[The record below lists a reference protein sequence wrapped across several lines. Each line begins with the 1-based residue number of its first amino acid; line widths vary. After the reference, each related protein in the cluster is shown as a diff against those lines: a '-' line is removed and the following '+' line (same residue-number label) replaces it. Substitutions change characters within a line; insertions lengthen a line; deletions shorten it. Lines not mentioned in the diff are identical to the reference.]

1 VPLDAVNRWIYGR
14 IVYPGVVRAIGEGTL
29 FRRLESLESF
39 QWWPADRL
47 EELQKGRLSDLLNFA
62 ADRTEH
68 YKAILSAQPHIE
80 PADAFA
86 VLRSLPLLSKTEVQT
101 RTAQLSAI
109 PAPGR
114 VTHKTTGGSTGQAVT
129 IPKDRSAL
137 AFERAAMWLGYG
149 WAGIHFGDRC
159 ARFWGSQ
166 FAGRRRL
173 LGRAG
178 DFAMNRLRFS
188 AFAFDDADLERYWK
202 RCVSFQPAYLYGYV
216 SMLEAFASFVDRSGY
231 DGRAIGARAVITTS
245 EVLAPPQRALLE
257 RVFGARV
264 FVEYGCGEVGP
275 IAYECDQGSLHMM
288 SADLVVEFL
297 DDNGNA
303 VSTGVGGQIV
313 LTDLNSRAMPL
324 IRYRIGDNGI
334 PGPACTCGRG
344 FPVLSK
350 IWGRAYDVVQGV
362 DGRRYHGEFFMY
374 VFEDLRKAGHD
385 IRQFQVVQDR
395 ADHLTI
401 RIVSDPKTADTIAP
415 IIRDH
420 LTGKLPG
427 VKVTVER
434 CDVIERA
441 ASGKTQVVRN
451 LLLAAQRGSTS

>member
-1 VPLDAVNRWIYGR
+1 MIPDSLNRWIYGR
-14 IVYPGVVRAIGEGTL
+14 VVYPGVVRAIGEGTL
-29 FRRLESLESF
+29 FRRLKSLESI
-39 QWWPADRL
+39 QWWPANRL
-47 EELQKGRLSDLLNFA
+47 AELQQQRLADLLNIA
-62 ADRTEH
+62 ATQTEH
-68 YKAILSAQPHIE
+68 YKEILKGRTPVEAN
-80 PADAFA
+80 DALGL
-86 VLRSLPLLSKTEVQT
+86 LRSLPLLSKTDVQNKSSD
-101 RTAQLSAI
+101 LSAN

-114 VTHKTTGGSTGQAVT
+114 VTRKTTGGSTGQAVT
-129 IPKDRSAL
+129 ILKDRSAL

-149 WAGIHFGDRC
+149 WAGIHIGDRC

-166 FAGRRRL
+166 FDGRRRL
-173 LGRAG
+173 VGRAG

-202 RCVSFQPAYLYGYV
+202 RCLAFRPAYLYGYV
-216 SMLEAFASFVDRSGY
+216 SMLEAFAAFVERKRY
-231 DGRAIGARAVITTS
+231 DGRAIGARAVIATS

-257 RVFGARV
+257 RVFRTPV

-275 IAYECDQGSLHMM
+275 IAYECEQGSLHIM

-297 DDNGNA
+297 DDRGEP
-303 VSTGVGGQIV
+303 VPVGEGGQIV

-334 PGPACTCGRG
+334 AGVACACGRS
-344 FPVLSK
+344 FPVLAK

-374 VFEDLRKAGHD
+374 LFEDLRKAGHE

-395 ADHLTI
+395 EDHLMIRVVAEAATLD
-401 RIVSDPKTADTIAP
+401 RIVPVIGAHLAD
-415 IIRDH
+415 
-420 LTGKLPG
+420 KLPG
-427 VKVTVER
+427 IAVTVER
-434 CDVIERA
+434 RDAIERS

-451 LLLAAQRGSTS
+451 LLLATTQPRAS

>member
-1 VPLDAVNRWIYGR
+1 MNSLALNRWIYGR
-14 IVYPGVVRAIGEGTL
+14 IVYPSVVRAIGEGSL
-29 FRRLESLESF
+29 FRRLEALESI
-39 QWWPADRL
+39 QWWPAEKV
-47 EELQKGRLSDLLNFA
+47 EELQRQRLADLLSYA
-62 ADRTEH
+62 ATHSEH
-68 YKAILSAQPHIE
+68 YRAILGGRASVEVDEALGI
-80 PADAFA
+80 
-86 VLRSLPLLSKTEVQT
+86 LRSLPLLTKTDVQT
-101 RTAQLSAI
+101 KTPQLLAV

-114 VTHKTTGGSTGQAVT
+114 LTRKTTGGSTGQAVT
-129 IPKDRSAL
+129 ILKDRFAL

-166 FAGRRRL
+166 FDGRRRL

-188 AFAFDDADLERYWK
+188 AFAFDDADLERYWR
-202 RCVSFQPAYLYGYV
+202 RCLAFRPAYLYGYV
-216 SMLEAFASFVDRSGY
+216 SMLEAFAAFIDRRGY

-257 RVFGARV
+257 RVFGTRT

-275 IAYECDQGSLHMM
+275 IAYECEQGSLHMM

-297 DDNGNA
+297 DDRGNP
-303 VSTGVGGQIV
+303 VGDGESGQIV

-334 PGPACTCGRG
+334 AGKACACGRG
-344 FPVLSK
+344 FPVLAK

-374 VFEDLRKAGHD
+374 LFEDLRKSGRE

-395 ADHLTI
+395 PDHLTI
-401 RIVSDPKTADTIAP
+401 RIVADSETVTDIAP
-415 IIRDH
+415 IIKDH
-420 LTGKLPG
+420 LAAKLPG
-427 VKVTVER
+427 IEVVVER
-434 CDVIERA
+434 VDVIERS

-451 LLLAAQRGSTS
+451 LVLAANRASTP